1 MPSHSAPITF
11 LFIFVGYCFYAFTD
25 HNDTDSVGA
34 CLSVMFLVQHAWCN
48 VFGASVFT
56 KACLGAYLLWC
67 RHSVIFL
74 QMKIA
79 TLSLA
84 WLLIGLYSQS
94 VQDGTYQTTPYDYLF
109 SEYRQVIDS
118 SIALDKLSIIF

>member
-1 MPSHSAPITF
+1 MSVDDVSGA
-11 LFIFVGYCFYAFTD
+11 IFFGII
-25 HNDTDSVGA
+25 
-34 CLSVMFLVQHAWCN
+34 

-56 KACLGAYLLWC
+56 KACLGAYLFWW
-67 RHSVIFL
+67 RHLVIFL

-94 VQDGTYQTTPYDYLF
+94 VQDDTYQTTPYDCLF
-109 SEYRQVIDS
+109 SEYRQVID
-118 SIALDKLSIIF
+118 LSITFILLKASLHLFITSSLSKAFILNIQLV